1 MTMPRNILI
10 GGLVL
15 LAVGALGLG
24 IYYAWLITP
33 PALPTTAAEGLATLA
48 SARYERLPDYRK
60 QEYATRTRELIEQM
74 PEEQRHEMFQQMR
87 GNQDARHS
95 MREVF
100 RQAMEERLRKMATA
114 DDAERDKL
122 LDEMID
128 RMQEHLQARANRPR
142 PERPT
147 GQAQD
152 GNQRPGEGDRRGGD
166 DRRGNFRDRMQ
177 HHIEEGNPQHHAIRR
192 EMHQAIRERM
202 EERGIDPP
210 THGPGRPRS

>member
-1 MTMPRNILI
+1 MNIRRNILV
-10 GGLVL
+10 GGLAV
-15 LAVGALGLG
+15 LAVAALVFG

-33 PALPTTAAEGLATLA
+33 PGLPATAAEGLATLA

-60 QEYATRTRELIEQM
+60 QEYAARTRELIEQM
-74 PEEQRHEMFQQMR
+74 PDDQRHEMFQKMR
-87 GNQDARHS
+87 GDQDARHS

-100 RQAMEERLRKMATA
+100 RQSMDERLRKLATA
-114 DDAERDKL
+114 DDAERDQL

-128 RMQEHLQARANRPR
+128 RMQEQRAARANRPR
-142 PERPT
+142 PERPA
-147 GQAQD
+147 GQTQD
-152 GNQRPGEGDRRGGD
+152 SSRSDGDRRRDG

-177 HHIEEGNPQHHAIRR
+177 KHIEEGNPQHHAIRR

-210 THGPGRPRS
+210 SHGPGRPGS